1 MSINQQERC
10 IACNAVLTEEQ
21 VNALPNATLHGE
33 DAHVCD
39 DCTTGDYDVCEH
51 DGVTIAHI
59 NEFYEV
65 FAVTQHFPYR
75 RSFFVCGDNIE
86 NYTRTIDGEYWRDED
101 CLELGCGG
109 YIDRNSYE
117 DGDYGYCNH
126 TGDLYHTD
134 DLYYCEWDE
143 EYYSSTSYFP
153 ENPDDE
159 DDDYYN
165 PYLINEHNYRP
176 QAVFH
181 TTPSESEND
190 TVGLEIEMDGKS
202 YTIDSSDRHDVAKY
216 WLDTLGTLV
225 YHKKDGSL
233 TRGGFEA
240 VTHPVTYGYLKEN
253 RDKIKT
259 CLDYSISKG
268 FRAADTETC
277 GLHVHISRKSFKS
290 QKAQDNF
297 IFLFERFYNQVL
309 KFSRRTEYSMQRWA
323 ERYGIYSVRDNNEDF
338 SNKLRNAHRDKYRIV
353 NTLHSATLEV
363 RAFKG
368 TLNVDTLFATVQFM
382 LVMRDL
388 ANQNNNVVNNLT
400 WQSVVKLAKVKNYTE
415 LLAYFEKRELLN
427 EQTQRVVYKQRRVVG
442 RAVSLGDK
450 LYVVSNNPN
459 CRHYFGNLPMLVKV
473 TDLLYSESNRFVVEP
488 VSRQDV
494 DNLIVE
500 TIGRSSQFVLYND
513 LAFVDD
519 FEGNQNHIDLV
530 NRLSDYVIET
540 N

>member
-1 MSINQQERC
+1 MSINNQQTC

-21 VNALPNATLHGE
+21 VNALPNATLQGE

-39 DCTTGDYDVCEH
+39 DCTPGDYDVCEH
-51 DGVTIAHI
+51 DNVTVAHVD
-59 NEFYEV
+59 EFYEV
-65 FAVTQHFPYR
+65 FAVTQRFPYS
-75 RSFFVCGDNIE
+75 RSFFVCGDNIL
-86 NYTRTIDGEYWRDED
+86 NYTHTIAGEYWRDED
-101 CLELGCGG
+101 CLELAYGG
-109 YIDRNSYE
+109 YIDRNTYE
-117 DGDYGYCNH
+117 NGNYATCAH

-134 DLYYCEWDE
+134 ELYYCEWDE

-153 ENPDDE
+153 ENPDD

-165 PYLINEHNYRP
+165 PHLINEHNYRP
-176 QAVFH
+176 HAFFH

-202 YTIDSSDRHDVAKY
+202 SYVVESERHAVAKY

-253 RDKIKT
+253 RDKLKA
-259 CLDYSISKG
+259 CLDFAMQNGY
-268 FRAADTETC
+268 RAHDTDTC

-323 ERYGIYSVRDNNEDF
+323 ERYGIYSARDNNEDF

-368 TLNVDTLFATVQFM
+368 TLNIDTLFATVQFM

-400 WQSVVKLAKVKNYTE
+400 WQSVVKLAKVKGYAE
-415 LLAYFEKRELLN
+415 LVGYLEKRELLN
-427 EQTQRVVYKQRRVVG
+427 ERTQRVPYKERRVVE

-450 LYVVSNNPN
+450 LYVVSNSPG
-459 CRHYFGNLPMLVKV
+459 CRHYFRSTPMLVKV
-473 TDLLYSESNRFVVEP
+473 LDLLQYENRFVVEP
-488 VSRQDV
+488 VDAQDR
-494 DNLIVE
+494 DDLIVE
-500 TIGRSSQFVLYND
+500 TQGRWSQYVLYND

-519 FEGNQNHIDLV
+519 FEGNQNGQIDLV
-530 NRLSDYVIET
+530 TRLSDYAIQV